1 MAKLPLICVDD
12 YEKYAKEKL
21 GQYAGLIV
29 NGADDSITA
38 NDNKRAYKRY
48 CTVQICFSVYFKNP
62 EINNS
67 GTFTVENYNYNK
79 CISLKLL

>member
-1 MAKLPLICVDD
+1 MAKLPLICIDD
-12 YEKYAKEKL
+12 YEKHAIEKL

-48 CTVQICFSVYFKNP
+48 
-62 EINNS
+62 
-67 GTFTVENYNYNK
+67 FTVRICCSDNIKNTKIHNSTNFTIENYNFD
-79 CISLKLL
+79 